1 MGADAMNDPE
11 KSGMSRIRIADT
23 INSKLFLAA
32 AIVMTATAA
41 LSFGRIGEGVVQIC
55 IFAFTAAVAAELFA
69 LRSCAAKG
77 RYRQIRNDTVGILA
91 VEAVLCFLTAGVLL
105 YAASLVY
112 ATFFPVANF
121 LRSSQGMSSLVSRV
135 TNAVSIATAGAV
147 PATFAPKVTALIR
160 SLTENFGA
168 EKAGTIL
175 NIAVWATVG
184 SLFVGMLVRI
194 ASGIL
199 LLCSAS
205 GIRKALDMTEG
216 REDLTKPSKYL
227 IVAGIGIAV
236 CSGVPAGGVVLIL
249 AGRALSLSSA
259 ERSHRF
265 LADEIKNDDR

>member
-11 KSGMSRIRIADT
+11 KSGMSRMRIADA
-23 INSKLFLAA
+23 INSKLFLVA

-55 IFAFTAAVAAELFA
+55 IFVFTAAVAAELFV

-91 VEAVLCFLTAGVLL
+91 VEAVLCFLTAGALL

-121 LRSSQGMSSLVSRV
+121 LRSSPGMSSLVLRA

-147 PATFAPKVTALIR
+147 PAATFAPKVTALIR

-205 GIRKALDMTEG
+205 GIRKAFDMT
-216 REDLTKPSKYL
+216 EDLTKPSKYL
-227 IVAGIGIAV
+227 IAAGIGIAV

-249 AGRALSLSSA
+249 AGRALSLSSV

-265 LADEIKNDDR
+265 PADEIKNDDR